1 MKFKYVRFR
10 GRDNKGNF
18 VVIVR
23 PVIPITIKY
32 KTNEIKTYGLVD
44 SGADDCI
51 FPTEIASELGIIIG
65 RGERKTVGGVID
77 GVTKPYYVHDNI
89 TINVGGWD
97 YKTKIGFMKD
107 LSRSMGVG
115 ILGQEG
121 FFDKFVIKF
130 DRKKEIVDIK
140 EKR

>member
-10 GRDNKGNF
+10 GQNSKG
-18 VVIVR
+18 VTTTVTR
-23 PVIPITIKY
+23 PIIPIAIKY
-32 KTNEIKTYGLVD
+32 KEKEIKTYALVD

-51 FPTEIASELGIIIG
+51 FSSEIASELGIILG

-77 GVTKPYYVHDNI
+77 GVTKPYYIHENI
-89 TINVGGWD
+89 TINIGGWD

-107 LSRSMGVG
+107 LSKSMGVG

-130 DRKKEIVDIK
+130 DRTKEVVDIK